1 MSFFQDFKKFAMRGN
16 VIDLAVAVVIGA
28 AFGKIVAA
36 LVDGIIM
43 PIIGLLLGE
52 INIANKS
59 FTVGNAVL
67 KWGMFLQAV
76 VDFTIIALS
85 IFVVVRLI
93 SYVQPAKVEEPKKST
108 EEVLLTEIRD
118 LLKQKS
124 L

>member
-43 PIIGLLLGE
+43 PIIGLLLGG